1 MDETIA
7 PIFTQAKMEYT
18 SQLIDVLTPQIFDG
32 LKSIFDESNTM
43 YKTNTSKSLIVI
55 FRSYLEKVPSWSN
68 MLIETET
75 DRIIQLSRCDW
86 LDDLITAVFIKY

>member
-32 LKSIFDESNTM
+32 LKSIFDEANTM

-55 FRSYLEKVPSWSN
+55 
-68 MLIETET
+68 
-75 DRIIQLSRCDW
+75 LSFC
-86 LDDLITAVFIKY
+86 FG